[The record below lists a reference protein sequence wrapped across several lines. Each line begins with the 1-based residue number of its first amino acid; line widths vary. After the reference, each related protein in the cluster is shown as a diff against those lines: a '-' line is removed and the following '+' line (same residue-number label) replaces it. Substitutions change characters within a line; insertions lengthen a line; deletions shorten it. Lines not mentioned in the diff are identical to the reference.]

1 MKIKR
6 DKFDNKLY
14 IHFTKKC
21 FLTFLN
27 DWEQISGKW
36 NWIEFNIIQLY
47 FENDTWTGGY
57 EFVFQLLGL
66 GFRIRYN
73 YDLEKL
79 DRIIDEDNIRN
90 NK

>member
-6 DKFDNKLY
+6 DKFDKKLY
-14 IHFTKKC
+14 IHFSEKC

-79 DRIIDEDNIRN
+79 DKIVDD
-90 NK
+90 K